1 MQNVDR
7 VSDPMKIAANR
18 KFRRKGNV
26 APLAYSKRLI
36 VRVFVFWNL
45 LFLYLPLLTLMVFSF
60 NDSKRSIVWR
70 GFTLKY
76 YWKALENDHLV
87 EGFTNSLTIAFTA
100 TICATVLGTMMGLG
114 LHRFRFPGKGP
125 VDAGAHLPI
134 MIPEVCMGVS
144 LLTFFAILD
153 IPLSLFTIIAS
164 HIAFCIP
171 FVAVV
176 VRARAA
182 TIDPALEEVSLDL
195 GASRMRTFWRVTL
208 PELSP
213 GIIAG
218 ALLAFTVS
226 LDDFVITFF
235 TGGSGST
242 TFPIQVYSMIK
253 FSVTPEINAAST
265 VLIVITFAVIVIGL
279 TLHAR
284 AARKS

>member
-1 MQNVDR
+1 MGIL
-7 VSDPMKIAANR
+7 SSLGIG
-18 KFRRKGNV
+18 RRT
-26 APLAYSKRLI
+26 ATEPLAYTDRL
-36 VRVFVFWNL
+36 VVKLVVLVNL
-45 LFLYLPLLTLMVFSF
+45 LFLYIPLLVLMAFSF

-70 GFTLKY
+70 GFTFKY
-76 YWKALENDHLV
+76 FEKALENDQLM
-87 EGFTNSLTIAFTA
+87 EALTNSLLVALTA
-100 TICATVLGTMMGLG
+100 TFFATILGTMLG
-114 LHRFRFPGKGP
+114 LVLQRFRFPGKGP
-125 VDAGAHLPI
+125 VDAWAHLPI

-144 LLTFFAILD
+144 LLAFFALVE
-153 IPLSLFTIIAS
+153 IPLGLFTIIAS

-171 FVAVV
+171 FVAIV

-182 TIDPALEEVSLDL
+182 TIDPALEEASFDL
-195 GASRMRTFWRVTL
+195 GASRMTTFWRITF
-208 PELSP
+208 PELTP

-235 TGGSGST
+235 TGGPGST

-265 VLIVITFAVIVIGL
+265 FLIVLTFIVIAAGL

-284 AARKS
+284 TSEKGPRL